1 MATTIKNASFTATVS
16 DAVTLNGVKYGNT
29 NAKSISNCNE
39 SLQKIVTIPQ
49 ADGSQDFV
57 SIFGAN
63 LTPDTAGDVT
73 FAEFKY
79 ARVTNLDDTNS
90 VFIQLTNQDGSAGAG
105 SVTSSIVFEIP
116 AGMSFIIPSG
126 QFDSSDSAALDG
138 SAYTSSTVF
147 NTTMKVMALAVT
159 ADVDIEFFVVTT

>member
-1 MATTIKNASFTATVS
+1 MATKIKNSSFSTTVV
-16 DAVTLNGVKYGNT
+16 DGVTLNGVNYGNT
-29 NAKSISNCNE
+29 NTKSIGSCNE
-39 SLQKIVTIPQ
+39 VTQKIVTIPK

-63 LTPDTAGDVT
+63 LTPDSAGDVT

-79 ARVTNLDDTNS
+79 GRITNLDDANS
-90 VFIQLTNQDGSAGAG
+90 VFIQLTDQDGSAGAG
-105 SVTSSIVFEIP
+105 TVTAAVTFEVP
-116 AGMSFIIPSG
+116 AGMTFIIPSG
-126 QFDSSDSAALDG
+126 QFDVAHAAALDG

-147 NTTMKVMALAVT
+147 NTTFKVMALAVT